1 MNPHLEPWNISA
13 DAFPADDFASDQL
26 EFLIG
31 YAILAPSSHNS
42 QPWLFRINAM
52 DLELFADRRRALP
65 VVDPQQRELTISC
78 GAALFNLR
86 VAAEY
91 FGHAYHLEILPDPH
105 EPDLLVRF
113 HLGLASETR
122 SEDIL
127 MFNALTQRRTNRQPF
142 VPDPLPDELIQSLI
156 EAARQEGAWL
166 HIIDGADNRQLVASL
181 VADAD
186 RIQWADRRFR
196 EELARWVRTR
206 PDNVRDGLLVQD
218 MGVNDWLAFLGPALI
233 RTFDRGG
240 GQAAKDQDI
249 ALHSPVLAILG
260 TNTDDVPAWLAAG
273 QALQSVLLRARAEG
287 VWASF
292 LNQPIEVES
301 LRPQLAPALGVEG
314 YPQILLRLGYGA
326 AVQPTPRRTVHEVII
341 KHQGRHA

>member
-1 MNPHLEPWNISA
+1 MNPHLEPWNISP
-13 DAFPADDFASDQL
+13 DAFPADGFASDQL

-42 QPWLFRINAM
+42 QPWMFRINAM
-52 DLELFADRRRALP
+52 DVELFADRRRALP
-65 VVDPQQRELTISC
+65 IVDPQQRELTISC

-86 VAAEY
+86 IAAEY
-91 FGHAYHLEILPDPH
+91 FGHEYRLEICQDPQQ
-105 EPDLLVRF
+105 PDLLARF
-113 HLGLASETR
+113 HLGLAGDTR

-142 VPDPLPDELIQSLI
+142 VPDPLPDPLLDALVD
-156 EAARQEGAWL
+156 AADLEGAWL
-166 HIIDGADNRQLVASL
+166 RIVDGEAKREAVANLVAQ
-181 VADAD
+181 AD
-186 RIQWADRRFR
+186 RVQWADRHFR

-206 PDNVRDGLLVQD
+206 PEETRDGLLVQD
-218 MGVNDWLAFLGPALI
+218 MGVKDWLAFLGPALI

-249 ALHSPVLAILG
+249 ALHSPILAVLG
-260 TNTDDVPAWLAAG
+260 TNADDVPAWLSAG

-301 LRPQLAPALGVEG
+301 LRPELASILEVDGF
-314 YPQILLRLGYGA
+314 PQILLRLGYGTDLH
-326 AVQPTPRRTVHEVII
+326 PSPRRTVHEVIL

>member
-1 MNPHLEPWNISA
+1 MNPHLEPWNISP
-13 DAFPADDFASDQL
+13 DAFPSDGYASDQL

-65 VVDPQQRELTISC
+65 IIDPQQRELTISC

-91 FGHAYHLEILPDPH
+91 FGHVYRVDSLPDP
-105 EPDLLVRF
+105 EQPDLLARF
-113 HLGLASETR
+113 HLGLSGETR

-127 MFNALTQRRTNRQPF
+127 MFNAITQRRTNRQPF
-142 VPDPLPDELIQSLI
+142 VADPVPDALLADLS
-156 EAARQEGAWL
+156 EAASQEGAWL
-166 HIIDGADNRQLVASL
+166 RIVDGDANRHAVANLVAE
-181 VADAD
+181 AD
-186 RIQWADRRFR
+186 RVQWADRHFR

-206 PDNVRDGLLVQD
+206 PEEVRDGLLVQD
-218 MGVNDWLAFLGPALI
+218 MGVKDWLAFLGPALI

-240 GQAAKDQDI
+240 GQAARDQDI
-249 ALHSPVLAILG
+249 ALHSPVLAVLG
-260 TNTDDVPAWLAAG
+260 TEADTAPNWLAAG
-273 QALQSVLLRARAEG
+273 QALQSLLLRARADG
-287 VWASF
+287 VWASY

-301 LRPQLAPALGVEG
+301 LRPQLASILDATGF
-314 YPQILLRLGYGA
+314 PQILIRLGYGPDLR
-326 AVQPTPRRTVHEVII
+326 PTPRRSVHDVTL
-341 KHQGRHA
+341 KHLGRHA